1 MTSFRLVLLAMI
13 VSSIPLFAS
22 APPAYPFQDPKLS
35 PQERA
40 ADLVARMSEA
50 EKVRQM
56 DMWQGDDFT
65 TAGALDAEKTKAVL
79 AGLGLG
85 AVHYLFPTPAL
96 ANAFQR
102 LAMADSRWGI
112 PALVSEEMLHGYTA
126 RGSTSFPMPLA
137 LACSFDAELVHT
149 IGRAI
154 ATEARPQGVQLDFG
168 PVLDVCSDPRYG
180 RIDETFGEDPYLTAA
195 LGLAMIRGLQ
205 GDGWSDPMAVAAMPK
220 HFIGHGKPSG
230 GYHIAPVQMGEREL
244 RTEYLPPFAA
254 AVRQGGVLGIM
265 SAYDEVDGV
274 PMSENRRLLQG
285 VLKTEL
291 GFWGFVQSDWGA
303 ITMLET
309 GHRTAA
315 DATAAVAE
323 AVSAG
328 IDMQFYDY
336 PHPVFVRAMMAALAS
351 GVVSRARLDDAV
363 ARILGVKFALGLFD
377 RPFVDETNPR
387 GEHLQTD
394 HRRLARQAARE
405 SVVLLQN
412 RSGLLPLDRQR
423 VRRLAVI
430 GPNANR
436 VLLGGYSPE
445 TDQAVS
451 LLAGLKQI
459 TGPGVDVIW
468 EKGCDVIAKGSMLPT
483 AMLFQPDG
491 TQPGLKTAYFD
502 NPALQGEPVRTRV
515 EPLIDA
521 HWRAGG
527 LAEDNFAGAGF
538 SVRWSGVLRAPA
550 AFSGW
555 IGAECDGG
563 FRIWLDDQLVVE
575 KWETRTPLFSAPVA
589 LAAGRAYRLRV
600 EYRHLWGPANLT
612 LRLGKPQTDFAPAVR
627 LAKTADAVVLA
638 LGEDAETVGENK
650 DRANPVLPGEQAGL
664 VEALHAAGV
673 PVILVLQNGRPLAFK
688 DLAEQADAILEAWFC
703 GEQAGPAIAEILF
716 GDANPSGRL
725 AVSFPRSVGQFPV
738 SYRRPPTATSAYID
752 ERATPAFSFGHGLS
766 YTRFDYRDL
775 HLEGPRA
782 IAPNGQVRAAVTV
795 TNAGRRAGD
804 EVVLVFVRD
813 LVASVTRP
821 VRELKSFVRLSL
833 APGETKTVHIEIPV
847 AALALWD
854 QDMKQVVEP
863 GEYELWVGE
872 EPEPVAVVRFAVAD
886 ATP

>member
-1 MTSFRLVLLAMI
+1 MRSFRLVLLALL
-13 VSSIPLFAS
+13 VSPIPLPAS
-22 APPAYPFQDPKLS
+22 APPAHPFQDPKL
-35 PQERA
+35 PARERA
-40 ADLVARMSEA
+40 ADLVARMSDE

-79 AGLGLG
+79 AGQGLG
-85 AVHYLFPTPAL
+85 AVHYLFPSPAL

-102 LAMADSRWGI
+102 LVMTDSRWGI

-126 RGSTSFPMPLA
+126 RGSTSYPMPLA
-137 LACSFDAELVHT
+137 LAGSFDAELVRA

-154 ATEARPQGVQLDFG
+154 ATEARSQGVQLDFG

-180 RIDETFGEDPYLTAA
+180 RIDETFGEDPYLTAT

-205 GDGWSDPMAVAAMPK
+205 GEGWSDPLAVAAMPK

-254 AVRQGGVLGIM
+254 AVREGGVLGIM

-291 GFWGFVQSDWGA
+291 GFQGFVQSDWGA

-336 PHPVFVRAMMAALAS
+336 PHPVFARAMMAALAS
-351 GVVSRARLDDAV
+351 GAVSHTRLDDAG

-377 RPFVDETNPR
+377 RPFADETNPR
-387 GEHLQTD
+387 GGQLQTD

-430 GPNANR
+430 GPDANR
-436 VLLGGYSPE
+436 ALLGGYSPE
-445 TDQAVS
+445 TDRAVS
-451 LLAGLKQI
+451 LLEGLKQI
-459 TGPGVDVIW
+459 AGPGVDIVW
-468 EKGCDVIAKGSMLPT
+468 EKGCDVISKGSVLPA

-491 TQPGLKTAYFD
+491 AQPGLKAEYFD
-502 NPALQGEPVRTRV
+502 NPALQGGPVRTRV

-527 LAEDNFAGAGF
+527 LAEENVASDSF
-538 SVRWSGVLRAPA
+538 SVRWSGVLRPPA

-575 KWETRTPLFSAPVA
+575 KWETRTPLFSAPVV

-600 EYRHLWGPANLT
+600 EYRHLFGPANLT
-612 LRLGKPQTDFAPAVR
+612 LRLGQPETDFAPAVR

-664 VEALHAAGV
+664 AKALHAAGV
-673 PVILVLQNGRPLAFK
+673 PVILVLQNGRPLVFE

-716 GDANPSGRL
+716 GDVNPSGRL
-725 AVSFPRSVGQFPV
+725 AVSFSRTVGQFPI

-766 YTRFDYRDL
+766 YTHFAYRDL
-775 HLEGPRA
+775 HLEGPRTVV
-782 IAPNGQVRAAVTV
+782 PDGRVRAAVTV
-795 TNAGRRAGD
+795 TNTGRRAGD

-813 LVASVTRP
+813 LIASVTRP

-833 APGETKTVHIEIPV
+833 APGETKTVHIEIPI
-847 AALALWD
+847 AALALWN
-854 QDMKQVVEP
+854 QDMKQVVES
-863 GEYELWVGE
+863 GEFELWTGA
-872 EPEPVAVVRFAVAD
+872 EPEPASVVRFAVAD
-886 ATP
+886 TAP